1 VIDPAQT
8 RSMVARGLRMLRN
21 EHNEQPCR
29 KHGNTPL

>member
-1 VIDPAQT
+1 
-8 RSMVARGLRMLRN
+8 MVARGLRMLRN